1 MENSDFSKPP
11 ATLDELI
18 GRLPR
23 SFTEAEIQMIRNAY
37 DLAAEAHAAVP
48 RESGEP
54 YIIHP
59 LAVAGILADLRL
71 DATAIAAGLLHDVV
85 EDSEITVATLAER
98 FNPKVASLV
107 DGVTKLEEIKRFSDE
122 NQSQQLASNPK
133 LRSQRDETLRKLF
146 LAMAEDIRVVI
157 IKLAD
162 RLHNVRTLGYL
173 KEHKRRRIARETLE
187 IYTPLA
193 NRLGIWQIKWE
204 LEDGAFR
211 WLEPEV
217 YKRISNALAQRR
229 TERTKFITEVVE
241 ILESEL
247 QRTNVTAQVEGRP
260 KHIYSIYRKMQR
272 KGVELEQI
280 YDTEAVR
287 ILVDEIG
294 DCYAALGVVHGL
306 WRPIPGEFDDY
317 IANPKDNMY
326 RSLHTGVVG
335 PGGRNLE
342 VQIRTYEMHR
352 SAELGIAAHWRYKEQ
367 TKRDVEFENKLAW
380 LRSLMDWGSDVKDA
394 SEFVRLDAVRRLQRP
409 SLRFHTARRFERSAC
424 GILLQSTLPT
434 PCTPK

>member
-1 MENSDFSKPP
+1 MENSEFSKPP

-85 EDSEITVATLAER
+85 EDSDITVATLAER

-122 NQSQQLASNPK
+122 NQSQQVASNPK

-173 KEHKRRRIARETLE
+173 KEHKRRRIARKPSKSTRRWPIAWASGRSSGSWRTALS
-187 IYTPLA
+187 LA
-193 NRLGIWQIKWE
+193 
-204 LEDGAFR
+204 GAGG
-211 WLEPEV
+211 LQ
-217 YKRISNALAQRR
+217 AH
-229 TERTKFITEVVE
+229 
-241 ILESEL
+241 L
-247 QRTNVTAQVEGRP
+247 QRFGATAHRAHP
-260 KHIYSIYRKMQR
+260 
-272 KGVELEQI
+272 
-280 YDTEAVR
+280 VR
-287 ILVDEIG
+287 
-294 DCYAALGVVHGL
+294 H
-306 WRPIPGEFDDY
+306 
-317 IANPKDNMY
+317 
-326 RSLHTGVVG
+326 
-335 PGGRNLE
+335 
-342 VQIRTYEMHR
+342 
-352 SAELGIAAHWRYKEQ
+352 
-367 TKRDVEFENKLAW
+367 
-380 LRSLMDWGSDVKDA
+380 
-394 SEFVRLDAVRRLQRP
+394 
-409 SLRFHTARRFERSAC
+409 
-424 GILLQSTLPT
+424 
-434 PCTPK
+434 